1 MRGIVTATWL
11 LLTLS
16 LGGCGYLIPSHH
28 QTTELSALPKGA
40 YRLDPQHAT
49 ILFKI
54 DHLGFSR
61 LVGRFDRFNATLD
74 FDPER
79 PRAASLTAVID
90 VASINLNYPS
100 FEQDLRGSGWF
111 DVERFPEAR
120 FESRKI
126 EITGEETGIV
136 TGELTLHGVTAPVT
150 LDVTFNGGGDDLLTG
165 AYTLGFAAHGSVLR
179 STFGLGAYAPAIG
192 DEVLLE
198 IHAEFL
204 RSDSTSP
211 PAPPRAPVAIL
222 AQGAVTPVSHQPRQ
236 LSKNPS

>member
-1 MRGIVTATWL
+1 MRRIACASWFVLA
-11 LLTLS
+11 LS

-28 QTTELSALPKGA
+28 QTTELSALPEGA
-40 YRLDPQHAT
+40 YRLDPDHAT
-49 ILFKI
+49 ILFKV

-61 LVGRFDRFNATLD
+61 LIGRFDRFDATLD

-79 PRAASLTAVID
+79 PRAAKLVAAID
-90 VASINLNYPS
+90 VASIDLNMPA
-100 FEQDLRGSGWF
+100 FEQDLRGSGWL
-111 DVERFPEAR
+111 DVERYPEAR

-126 EITGEETGIV
+126 EIKGEDSGIV

-150 LDVTFNGGGDDLLTG
+150 LDVTFNGGGSNLLTG
-165 AYTLGFAAHGSVLR
+165 AYTLGFAARGSVLR

-204 RSDSTSP
+204 RSDPTK
-211 PAPPRAPVAIL
+211 PATAPRPKRTIQADLTASRVAD
-222 AQGAVTPVSHQPRQ
+222 Q
-236 LSKNPS
+236 LSKKPS